1 MILQYNVPMKK
12 GNDEEKR
19 KYMEPITIIM
29 ILVGVAFLV
38 GSCFL
43 TKENSAE
50 ANYDELVN
58 RLARRELSPEETE
71 RLREA
76 VDRIVS
82 EKTEEVI
89 LKTDDYLS
97 QVANEKIMS
106 VDEFSKQILERLD
119 KNNSDVMFLYNMV
132 TETKEELKT
141 EIAAAKKAKETLERT
156 MEQTSA
162 ENSGKEKAVIAEP
175 KKKTTAT
182 TTVKNKKAET
192 EKKLTIK
199 KEEESVKQDDIAALL
214 AATMTMEPEVA
225 VEGDMP
231 KEKILELYKS
241 GKSIREIS
249 RELGMGQGEVKLV
262 IDLYGV

>member
-1 MILQYNVPMKK
+1 
-12 GNDEEKR
+12 
-19 KYMEPITIIM
+19 MEPITIIL
-29 ILVGVAFLV
+29 IVLGIALLI
-38 GSCFL
+38 GSCFF
-43 TKENSAE
+43 TKDESSE
-50 ANYDELVN
+50 LEYDELIK
-58 RLARRELSPEETE
+58 RLTKRELSPEETE
-71 RLREA
+71 RIREA

-141 EIAAAKKAKETLERT
+141 EIANAKRAKEALEK
-156 MEQTSA
+156 SA
-162 ENSGKEKAVIAEP
+162 EKKNDDGKTIPAESKKKETAPKRVAVSKAEP
-175 KKKTTAT
+175 
-182 TTVKNKKAET
+182 
-192 EKKLTIK
+192 EKKPVVK
-199 KEEESVKQDDIAALL
+199 KEVSEPKKQDDIAALL
-214 AATMTMEPEVA
+214 AATLTQEPEASVD
-225 VEGDMP
+225 GDMP
-231 KEKILELYKS
+231 KEQILTLYKS

-262 IDLYGV
+262 VDLYGM

>member
-1 MILQYNVPMKK
+1 
-12 GNDEEKR
+12 
-19 KYMEPITIIM
+19 MEPITIILV
-29 ILVGVAFLV
+29 ILGVALLI
-38 GSCFL
+38 GSCFF
-43 TKENSAE
+43 TKEE
-50 ANYDELVN
+50 KGEPEYDELIK
-58 RLARRELSPEETE
+58 RLAKRELTVEETE
-71 RLREA
+71 RIRET

-141 EIAAAKKAKETLERT
+141 EIANAKKAQDALERT
-156 MEQTSA
+156 TEKKTEEAKAPGGAPKKKEAPGKQTALPKQESLKKPA
-162 ENSGKEKAVIAEP
+162 VKKEPAEP
-175 KKKTTAT
+175 KQT
-182 TTVKNKKAET
+182 
-192 EKKLTIK
+192 
-199 KEEESVKQDDIAALL
+199 DDIAALL
-214 AATMTMEPEVA
+214 AATMTMEPDTAAEA
-225 VEGDMP
+225 DMP

-241 GKSIREIS
+241 GKSIRDIS

-262 IDLYGV
+262 VDLYGL

>member
-1 MILQYNVPMKK
+1 
-12 GNDEEKR
+12 
-19 KYMEPITIIM
+19 MEPITIIL
-29 ILVGVAFLV
+29 IVLGIALLI
-38 GSCFL
+38 GSCFFA
-43 TKENSAE
+43 KEQNSE
-50 ANYDELVN
+50 LEYDEWIK
-58 RLARRELSPEETE
+58 RLAKRELSAEETE

-132 TETKEELKT
+132 TETKDELKA
-141 EIAAAKKAKETLERT
+141 EIANAKKAKEALERT
-156 MEQTSA
+156 VEKKADEGKITVA
-162 ENSGKEKAVIAEP
+162 ESKKKEAAPKRVTAPKTEPEKKPVAKKEVSEP
-175 KKKTTAT
+175 K
-182 TTVKNKKAET
+182 
-192 EKKLTIK
+192 
-199 KEEESVKQDDIAALL
+199 KQDDIAVLL
-214 AATMTMEPEVA
+214 AATLTQEPEDSVA
-225 VEGDMP
+225 GDMP
-231 KEKILELYKS
+231 KEQILTLYKS

-262 IDLYGV
+262 VDLYGM

>member
-1 MILQYNVPMKK
+1 
-12 GNDEEKR
+12 
-19 KYMEPITIIM
+19 MEPITIIL
-29 ILVGVAFLV
+29 IIVGVVILI
-38 GSCFL
+38 GSCFF
-43 TKENSAE
+43 TKEENSE
-50 ANYDELVN
+50 LEYDELIK
-58 RLARRELSPEETE
+58 RFAKRELSPEETE

-132 TETKEELKT
+132 TETKEELKS
-141 EIAAAKKAKETLERT
+141 EIANAKKVKEALERSVEAKAGENVLPAETKKKETVTKRT
-156 MEQTSA
+156 VAPKVEA
-162 ENSGKEKAVIAEP
+162 E
-175 KKKTTAT
+175 KKKV
-182 TTVKNKKAET
+182 VKKDSREQ
-192 EKKLTIK
+192 
-199 KEEESVKQDDIAALL
+199 SQPDDIAALL
-214 AATMTMEPEVA
+214 AATLVQEPEPT
-225 VEGDMP
+225 GDMDVS
-231 KEKILELYKS
+231 KEKILELYKN

-262 IDLYGV
+262 VDLYGM

>member
-1 MILQYNVPMKK
+1 
-12 GNDEEKR
+12 
-19 KYMEPITIIM
+19 MEPISIIL
-29 ILVGVAFLV
+29 IVLGIALLI
-38 GSCFL
+38 GSCFF
-43 TKENSAE
+43 TKEDKSE
-50 ANYDELVN
+50 LEYDELIK
-58 RLARRELSPEETE
+58 RLAKRELTEEETE
-71 RLREA
+71 RLRET

-141 EIAAAKKAKETLERT
+141 EIANAKKAQEALERSV
-156 MEQTSA
+156 EKKIGDGKEIKVEEKKKPVAPKQTPSLKTEPVKKA
-162 ENSGKEKAVIAEP
+162 SGKAETPEP
-175 KKKTTAT
+175 KKT
-182 TTVKNKKAET
+182 
-192 EKKLTIK
+192 
-199 KEEESVKQDDIAALL
+199 DDIVALL
-214 AATMTMEPEVA
+214 AATMTMETD
-225 VEGDMP
+225 VETDGDMP

-262 IDLYGV
+262 IDLYGL

>member
-1 MILQYNVPMKK
+1 
-12 GNDEEKR
+12 
-19 KYMEPITIIM
+19 MEPITIIM

-43 TKENSAE
+43 TKDVATETD
-50 ANYDELVN
+50 YDELVN
-58 RLARRELSPEETE
+58 RLARRELTVEETE

-132 TETKEELKT
+132 TETKEELKS
-141 EIAAAKKAKETLERT
+141 EIAAAKKTKETLERLL
-156 MEQTSA
+156 EHA
-162 ENSGKEKAVIAEP
+162 PNDNSERAVAAEP
-175 KKKTTAT
+175 KKKTAT
-182 TTVKNKKAET
+182 TVAVKSKKTET
-192 EKKLTIK
+192 EKKTTVK
-199 KEEESVKQDDIAALL
+199 KEEKETVKQDDIAALL
-214 AATMTMEPEVA
+214 AATMTMEPEA
-225 VEGDMP
+225 SVEGDMP
-231 KEKILELYKS
+231 KDKILELYKS

>member
-1 MILQYNVPMKK
+1 
-12 GNDEEKR
+12 
-19 KYMEPITIIM
+19 MEPITIIL
-29 ILVGVAFLV
+29 IVLGIALLI
-38 GSCFL
+38 GSCFF
-43 TKENSAE
+43 TKEEKSE
-50 ANYDELVN
+50 LEYDELIK
-58 RLARRELSPEETE
+58 RLAKRELTEEETE
-71 RLREA
+71 RLRET

-132 TETKEELKT
+132 TETKDELKT
-141 EIAAAKKAKETLERT
+141 EIANAKKVKESLERT
-156 MEQTSA
+156 V
-162 ENSGKEKAVIAEP
+162 EKKTGEEIIP
-175 KKKTTAT
+175 TDTKKKEVS
-182 TTVKNKKAET
+182 VKKPVAPKA
-192 EKKLTIK
+192 
-199 KEEESVKQDDIAALL
+199 ESVKKPVVKKDPVRVDDIAALL
-214 AATMTMEPEVA
+214 AATVTQEQDTTSD
-225 VEGDMP
+225 GDMP

-262 IDLYGV
+262 VDLYGL